1 MKENKGGELQC
12 LSVQQPT
19 GHRIVVESPSR
30 DLQKNIRNPKNN
42 TRLPLKWP
50 ETNYRSCSVKLSSR
64 HLKEFGLQWRFS
76 LLYGQG
82 LGTWLHRREIWHL
95 AENEK
100 FAPIY
105 NTFSRHVFF
114 PKMAVVTPYQGF
126 CYSHT
131 APIEDPTSKID
142 KSHVLQIKI
151 IFPAVNPVL
160 YCLVKCALEESRK
173 TQQQKKFKKQVM
185 KEIFFEFERFYKRVS
200 FYKI

>member
-30 DLQKNIRNPKNN
+30 DLQKKIRNPKNN

-105 NTFSRHVFF
+105 TTFPRRVFF
-114 PKMAVVTPYQGF
+114 PKKAVVTLYQGF

-131 APIEDPTSKID
+131 APFQDPPSKIG

-151 IFPAVNPVL
+151 FFPPVNPVL
-160 YCLVKCALEESRK
+160 YCLVNVLWKIVEKHSNSWQTIEK
-173 TQQQKKFKKQVM
+173 VPKFG
-185 KEIFFEFERFYKRVS
+185 
-200 FYKI
+200 